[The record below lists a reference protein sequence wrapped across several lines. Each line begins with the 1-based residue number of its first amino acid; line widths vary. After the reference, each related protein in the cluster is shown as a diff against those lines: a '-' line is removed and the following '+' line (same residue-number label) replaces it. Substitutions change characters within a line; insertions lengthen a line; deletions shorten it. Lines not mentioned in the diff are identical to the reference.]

1 MSNRYRALW
10 ISDVHLGSRDSEPQ
24 RLADFLAQNSADTVY
39 LVGDIFDMKALSQGK
54 GSWCHASS
62 LLLGMLSELGSNT
75 PEIIYVP
82 GNHDAPMRS
91 WAGKR
96 LGNIRVER
104 EWTHTTND
112 GKRYWVTHGDQFEHH
127 IEINPVS
134 YHIGD
139 QSYYLM
145 LRINRWINYWRSR
158 FDKPWWSLANH
169 VKNRVH
175 AARRMMN
182 KFEEVAIRE
191 TARRGF
197 DGVICGHIHRA
208 GIRHSA
214 SKDSACKDSAVTY
227 ANCGDWVDSM
237 TAIVEEKSGA
247 LNVLHWHRTPKIAR
261 IMTEAVAA

>member
-10 ISDVHLGSRDSEPQ
+10 ISDVHLGSRDSEPK
-24 RLADFLAQNSADTVY
+24 RLADFLDQNRADTVY
-39 LVGDIFDMKALSQGK
+39 LVGDIFDMKALAQGR
-54 GSWCHASS
+54 GSWCQASS
-62 LLLGMLSELGSNT
+62 LLLGMISELSSQT
-75 PEIIYVP
+75 SQTREIIYIP

-96 LGNIRVER
+96 LGNILVARDWV
-104 EWTHTTND
+104 HTAAD

-127 IEINPVS
+127 IKINPVS

-139 QSYYLM
+139 QAYYLM
-145 LRINRWINYWRSR
+145 LRVNRWINFWRGR

-175 AARRMMN
+175 AARRMMTS
-182 KFEEVAIRE
+182 FEEIAIRE
-191 TARRGF
+191 AGRRGV

-208 GIRHSA
+208 AMRRVETGGESLL
-214 SKDSACKDSAVTY
+214 Y

-237 TAIVEEKSGA
+237 TAVAEDSAGA
-247 LNVLHWHRTPKIAR
+247 LDLLHWHRAPKPIR
-261 IMTEAVAA
+261 LVTEAVAA

>member
-24 RLADFLAQNSADTVY
+24 RLADFLAQNRADTVY
-39 LVGDIFDMKALSQGK
+39 LVGDIFDMKALAQGR
-54 GSWCHASS
+54 GSWCQHSS
-62 LLLGMLSELGSNT
+62 MLMGMLAELSSQT
-75 PEIIYVP
+75 PEVIYVP

-96 LGNIRVER
+96 IGNIRVER
-104 EWTHTTND
+104 DWVHESAD
-112 GKRYWVTHGDQFEHH
+112 GKRYWVTHGDQFEHA
-127 IEINPVS
+127 IDINPIS

-139 QSYYLM
+139 HSYYLM
-145 LRINRWINYWRSR
+145 LRLNRWINYWRGR

-169 VKNRVH
+169 VKNRVQ

-182 KFEEVAIRE
+182 SFEDVAIRE
-191 TARRGF
+191 TAQRGL

-208 GIRHSA
+208 ALHRRSGGEGP
-214 SKDSACKDSAVTY
+214 VTY

-237 TAIVEEKSGA
+237 SAVVEQSDGS
-247 LNVLHWHRTPKIAR
+247 LDLLHWHRTPKIAR